1 MTNQINGNG
10 NGNGTGNPPTIDQLL
25 AEGHARI
32 RRMTNDQV
40 FLGNL
45 LDTLVQEI
53 VAREKKLQEAR
64 VEAEAVG

>member
-1 MTNQINGNG
+1 MNNQTNGNQQQ
-10 NGNGTGNPPTIDQLL
+10 PTIDQLL

-53 VAREKKLQEAR
+53 VAREKKI
-64 VEAEAVG
+64 VELREPLTATAIAD